1 MFRRKPDGGCRRFR
15 PLHVT
20 QQRVTLPG
28 GQTHAEKAAPCLTS
42 FAPSSSCEPA
52 AALVSRELFMLFS
65 RVDQGIAKL
74 LHSGR
79 GELSECP
86 CAGVSGNARSSV
98 AAAFA
103 RVFAVAS
110 GPFRLQ
116 GIPAS
121 YLIFLEKIGSAK
133 RFTPNS
139 RGSEKECFAFSGGY
153 PADAGCSRAG
163 EIRLVKSTSWRI
175 AGEIVSSGDCIRKI
189 LNGDPQW
196 WLFRFGSL
204 RRHRNSEKA
213 GTFAAFSLALRS

>member
-1 MFRRKPDGGCRRFR
+1 MSVRGRKRVPRVRPAFLVCRQRAIQRCGCVRTGVRC
-15 PLHVT
+15 
-20 QQRVTLPG
+20 RVGT
-28 GQTHAEKAAPCLTS
+28 
-42 FAPSSSCEPA
+42 
-52 AALVSRELFMLFS
+52 
-65 RVDQGIAKL
+65 
-74 LHSGR
+74 
-79 GELSECP
+79 
-86 CAGVSGNARSSV
+86 
-98 AAAFA
+98 
-103 RVFAVAS
+103 
-110 GPFRLQ
+110 FRLQ

-153 PADAGCSRAG
+153 PDAGCRRAG

-175 AGEIVSSGDCIRKI
+175 AGEIVSSGDCIKKI

-196 WLFRFGSL
+196 WLFRFASL

>member
-1 MFRRKPDGGCRRFR
+1 MSVRGRKRVPRALHAFLACRQPAIQRCGCVRTGVRC
-15 PLHVT
+15 
-20 QQRVTLPG
+20 RVGT
-28 GQTHAEKAAPCLTS
+28 
-42 FAPSSSCEPA
+42 
-52 AALVSRELFMLFS
+52 
-65 RVDQGIAKL
+65 
-74 LHSGR
+74 
-79 GELSECP
+79 
-86 CAGVSGNARSSV
+86 
-98 AAAFA
+98 
-103 RVFAVAS
+103 
-110 GPFRLQ
+110 FRLQ

-153 PADAGCSRAG
+153 PADAGCRRAG

-175 AGEIVSSGDCIRKI
+175 AGEIVSFGDCIRKT